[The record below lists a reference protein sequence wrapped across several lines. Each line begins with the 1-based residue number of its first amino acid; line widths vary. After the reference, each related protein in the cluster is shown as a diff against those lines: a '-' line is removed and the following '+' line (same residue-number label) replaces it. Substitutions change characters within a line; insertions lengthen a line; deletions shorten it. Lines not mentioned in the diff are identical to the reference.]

1 MINIALLLANQN
13 LRFCVL
19 VIMKITS
26 VDRKL
31 SADPI

>member
-1 MINIALLLANQN
+1 MINIALLVANQN
-13 LRFCVL
+13 LSFCVL